1 MTNTLNISELNAL
14 NQQQEELEKLRE
26 QVELLKWEKDTIR
39 QRVFVS

>member
-14 NQQQEELEKLRE
+14 NQQQAELEKLRE